1 MSASA
6 RRIRTLAVCLAI
18 TAVSAAPAVGQAS
31 RPPTVDDILDLVQ
44 VSSPQISPDGSR
56 VLFTQSEIRGWKDN
70 KRVSSI
76 WIANADGSNRFQFLG
91 SGKDRSPRWSPDG
104 AHVAFLS
111 TRQSGENDSGKE
123 RKDEDEAPQIWLL
136 RARGGEAWT
145 LTDHKGRIKSFE
157 WSRDGS
163 QIFFLSEDA
172 KTDEEKAAEK
182 AGDDAIYVDEG
193 PSGQERGRYPVS
205 TRAARLRRT
214 APSADP
220 RRRGDRVAD
229 ETRARDRLEG
239 ARAEGSRREGEDECE
254 LA

>member
-76 WIANADGSNRFQFLG
+76 WIANADGSDRFQFLG

-111 TRQSGENDSGKE
+111 TRQSGENDSGKD
-123 RKDEDEAPQIWLL
+123 K
-136 RARGGEAWT
+136 
-145 LTDHKGRIKSFE
+145 
-157 WSRDGS
+157 
-163 QIFFLSEDA
+163 
-172 KTDEEKAAEK
+172 
-182 AGDDAIYVDEG
+182 EG
-193 PSGQERGRYPVS
+193 
-205 TRAARLRRT
+205 
-214 APSADP
+214 
-220 RRRGDRVAD
+220 RRRGAAD
-229 ETRARDRLEG
+229 LAPPRARRRSLDADRPQGPDQELRVVARRLPDLLPVGGREDRRGKGRGEGGRRCDLCGRRTERTG
-239 ARAEGSRREGEDECE
+239 ARPLSGFHASRTASANRTISGPATSRRSRG
-254 LA
+254 

>member
-6 RRIRTLAVCLAI
+6 RRIRTLAICLAI
-18 TAVSAAPAVGQAS
+18 AVSAAPAVGQSS

-111 TRQSGENDSGKE
+111 TRQSGEKASGEE
-123 RKDEDEAPQIWLL
+123 R
-136 RARGGEAWT
+136 R
-145 LTDHKGRIKSFE
+145 
-157 WSRDGS
+157 
-163 QIFFLSEDA
+163 
-172 KTDEEKAAEK
+172 
-182 AGDDAIYVDEG
+182 
-193 PSGQERGRYPVS
+193 
-205 TRAARLRRT
+205 
-214 APSADP
+214 
-220 RRRGDRVAD
+220 RRRGAAD
-229 ETRARDRLEG
+229 LAPPRARRRSLDADRPQGPDQELRVV
-239 ARAEGSRREGEDECE
+239 ARRLADLFPVGGREDRRGKSRREGGRRCDLCGRRTERTGARP
-254 LA
+254 LSGFHASRTASANRTISGSATSRRSRG